1 MPTALKAPPFGYHT
15 ATPYLNVKAA
25 AGLIVFMQQVFD
37 AEVAQRLT
45 GPDRE
50 VAHAELRIG
59 DSLIMLSEASDHW
72 PPMPAAVH
80 LYVDDADASY
90 RRALAAGAVSLLEP
104 SDQFYGDRMAGVK
117 DPFGNVWWL
126 ATRLEDVPGDEMERR
141 AAQAWAQP
149 GFSTP

>member
-1 MPTALKAPPFGYHT
+1 MPTALKTPPFGYHT

-25 AGLIVFMQQVFD
+25 VGLIAFMQQVFD

-59 DSLIMLSEASDHW
+59 DSLIMLSEASDNW
-72 PPMPAAVH
+72 PAMPAAVH
-80 LYVDDADASY
+80 LYVDDADATY
-90 RRALAAGAVSLLEP
+90 RRALAAGAASVLEP

-126 ATRLEDVPGDEMERR
+126 ATRLEDVPRDEMERR

-149 GFSTP
+149 